1 MEPKDI
7 LWEAYKILRDVCEG
21 APSCGKRCPLY
32 ETCYRELHM
41 AMPHHLIKDFHYD
54 LFVKP
59 LFEKGENE
67 NVSN

>member
-32 ETCYRELHM
+32 ETCDRELHM
-41 AMPHHLIKDFHYD
+41 AMPH
-54 LFVKP
+54 
-59 LFEKGENE
+59 
-67 NVSN
+67 